1 MAALLSAT
9 AHAAPH
15 ALDLKVERTELVYRA
30 PDGKVLRG
38 AQLQGAI
45 VTMGVDGGAATAI
58 KLASIT
64 PDPDDPEILRHE
76 FQVEKQPGR
85 WESICTPTAAGET
98 WGVPITLPE
107 GHPGRESDVTFTCAS
122 GAVGKCLRFGYKP
135 WAKGRHGE
143 DLTPYHAACVH
154 MVRADYTGKG
164 EPHTKPGTL
173 IVFRDDAVRWKHDE
187 AAEEGFDFEAGW
199 GHEAAVCVARTRR
212 PELLTLEKLFAQSP
226 RLAQAGP
233 CTETSA
239 RQKGALLIQGSKPM

>member
-1 MAALLSAT
+1 MAGLLSVT
-9 AHAAPH
+9 AHAAPP
-15 ALDLKVERTELVYRA
+15 ALDLKVDRTELVYRA
-30 PDGKVLRG
+30 PDGQVLRG

-45 VTMGVDGGAATAI
+45 ITMGVDGAAATAI

-85 WESICTPTAAGET
+85 WESICTPTVAGET

-107 GHPGRESDVTFTCAS
+107 GHPGRESAVTFTCAS

-135 WAKGRHGE
+135 WARGRHGE

-154 MVRADYTGKG
+154 MVRADYTGES

-173 IVFRDDAVRWKHDE
+173 IVFHDDAVHWQHSD
-187 AAEEGFDFEAGW
+187 ASEEGFVFEAGW
-199 GHEAAVCVARTRR
+199 GPDAAVCVARTRW
-212 PELLTLEKLFAQSP
+212 PQLLTLEQLFARSS
-226 RLAQAGP
+226 RLAKSGV
-233 CTETSA
+233 CTEASA
-239 RQKGALLIQGSKPM
+239 RKQGALLIQASKPM